1 MPVARAFVIRPFGRK
16 TDASGR
22 KIDFDRIHEQL
33 IAPALEAADLG
44 GGTTGEIVD
53 SGNIREDMFAL
64 ILEADLVVCDIT
76 VHNANVFY
84 ELGIRHSLRK
94 KRTLLIRGEPTS
106 DAPPFDILTDRFLS
120 YPLHDPA
127 SKRAELQAM
136 LTASLQSDRATDSP
150 VFLMLPSLPEADPAK
165 GREVV
170 PLDFQEEVLRA
181 QAAEARSQMAGR
193 GWLRLLAEDVQDRRF
208 QREGLRLIAKAQ
220 FELKDWDA
228 ARQSWEAIR
237 EATPDDLDANLTL
250 ASIYERAYRQG
261 HRPELLEQSDQAI
274 QRALRVLTKS
284 GTRRAEVLT
293 LEARNEKT
301 RWRLEFEHLPS
312 VDERR
317 SAAVNRSLL
326 RAYQGYRKA
335 YLEDLNHHWSGLAA
349 LQMGV
354 VLLDLS
360 ALAGWSALFTNDRA
374 AQAFK
379 DDLQADVQALRV
391 QVAAAVEGALQRRDP
406 SDPEGFW
413 VEITAAD
420 LQFVAAEPQS
430 SRVVESYRDAVPR
443 DRPFAWDAARGQLE
457 LFRDLGIRADLASA
471 VIAGV
476 EARQTKAATKAAKP
490 VHLLLV
496 AGHRVDPDD
505 RRTPRFP
512 AAQEPRARE
521 LLREAMKGVV
531 DAEHDHLVLGSGA
544 AGWDILG
551 HEVAAE
557 LGMPSVLCLPFPATV
572 YAGESFGGLDGWKT
586 RFLKLLDRGDALE
599 LSDRVGLPRWLHG
612 SKDNPWER
620 GNRWVLRVA
629 QAWGARRVTLIALW
643 DGKAR
648 GDAPGGTAQI
658 VELARRAP
666 EINVIH
672 IDSRQLVAAA
682 GKRAGR
688 ASASRRRAAL

>member
-1 MPVARAFVIRPFGRK
+1 MAVARAFVIRPFGKK

-44 GGTTGEIVD
+44 GATTGEILD

-64 ILEADLVVCDIT
+64 ILEADLVVCDVTI
-76 VHNANVFY
+76 HNANVFY

-120 YPLHDPA
+120 YPLKDPA
-127 SKRAELQAM
+127 SKRGELEAM
-136 LTASLQSDRATDSP
+136 LTASLQSDRPTDSP

-165 GREVV
+165 GRDVV

-181 QAAEARSQMAGR
+181 QAAQAGSQTAGR
-193 GWLRLLAEDVQDRRF
+193 GWLRLLAEDLEDRRF
-208 QREGLRLIAKAQ
+208 KREGLRLVAKAQ
-220 FELKDWDA
+220 FELRDWDA

-237 EATPDDLDANLTL
+237 EVAPDDLDANFAL
-250 ASIYERAYRQG
+250 ANIYERGYRQSQ
-261 HRPELLEQSDQAI
+261 RPELLEQSDQAI
-274 QRALRVLTKS
+274 QRALRALSSS
-284 GTRRAEVLT
+284 GRRRAEVMT
-293 LEARNEKT
+293 LAARNEKT
-301 RWRLEFEHLPS
+301 RWRLEFAHLPS
-312 VDERR
+312 VEERR
-317 SAAVNRSLL
+317 SAAVNKLLL

-335 YLEDLNHHWSGLAA
+335 YLEDLNHYWSGLAA

-360 ALAGWSALFTNDRA
+360 ALAAWSSLFANDRA

-379 DDLQADVQALRV
+379 DDLQAEVQALRG
-391 QVAAAVEGALQRRDP
+391 QVALALEGALQRRDAA
-406 SDPEGFW
+406 DPEGFW

-420 LQFVAAEPQS
+420 LQFVAAEPQE
-430 SRVVESYRDAVPR
+430 SRLVRSYRDAIPK
-443 DRPFAWDAARGQLE
+443 DKPFAWDSARGQLE

-471 VIAGV
+471 VIAAV
-476 EARQTKAATKAAKP
+476 EARQAKATAKPAKP

-496 AGHRVDPDD
+496 VGHRIDSDD

-531 DAEHDHLVLGSGA
+531 EADYDHVVLASGA

-557 LGMPSVLCLPFPATV
+557 FGLPSILCLPFPAKT
-572 YAGESFGGLDGWKT
+572 YAGESFGGLDGWKA
-586 RFLKLLDRGDALE
+586 RFLNLLDRGNALE

-612 SKDNPWER
+612 SKNNPWER
-620 GNRWVLRVA
+620 GNRWVLRAA
-629 QAWGARRVTLIALW
+629 QAWGAPRVTLIALW
-643 DGKAR
+643 DGKSR

-666 EINVIH
+666 EIRVIH
-672 IDSRQLVAAA
+672 VDSRQLVRAA
-682 GKRAGR
+682 GKREGR
-688 ASASRRRAAL
+688 SSGSRRRAAV